1 VGAVLT
7 DEVAHAE
14 VVIAR
19 NKKTQA
25 FRMTMPEANVAAM
38 KCATP
43 FRVVLPVLFLLAGCS
58 RSEEP
63 VVAPAK
69 PAPVVEEVPHV
80 QTFFES
86 GDHVVL
92 IGGGLAD
99 RMQHDGWLES
109 VLQPELVGL
118 DVTFRNQGYT
128 GDRIDHRPRNS
139 GFLSSDEYLALSKA
153 TVVVAM
159 FGYNASF
166 DEDPG
171 GFKSAVVKWVEHTRA
186 QDYSG
191 AGAPRIVLVS
201 PTAAEDLGDPNLAD
215 ASVLNRRLA
224 RTAAA
229 MEKAAEEV
237 GVRYVDLFTPTLH
250 HFSMDTGAQ
259 TINGVHLNPAGN
271 RVAAEALAE
280 ALLGY
285 APDAEDTDLEVVR
298 AAVLDKN
305 WHWYSRY
312 RATDGNDV
320 WGSRASLSFTDGQTN
335 RDVLQNELVQLDV
348 MTQNRDKVVWA
359 AARGEVIAPDDTGVP
374 PAVEVISNLDKP
386 QEQGGISKIG
396 DGTYLGGK
404 EAMDKMTLEE
414 GLSVNLFASEGMFPE
429 LVNPVQMGVGPRGRL
444 WVAAWRTYPK
454 WQPLQ
459 DLDDR
464 LLILPDE
471 DRDGVADR
479 AITFAHV
486 HNPTGFAFWN
496 GGVIVAA
503 APDLL
508 FLKDTDG
515 DDVADMKVHLL
526 GGIDSADT
534 HHTMNNFVVGPD
546 GFLYYQRGVFHV
558 SNVET
563 PWQANQESTTSGMY
577 RFNPRTFEFSFHASN
592 SPNPHGIS
600 FDYWG
605 YHYATDGTG
614 GAAFQVVPAGNGKF
628 KMRKLLDHTV
638 RPVASSGILSS
649 PHFPAKFQGNFL
661 LCNTIAFLGLKQ
673 YTLAFDTVTGEVT
686 GTQTDDFL
694 VSTDPNFRP
703 TDLEV
708 GDDGALYISD
718 WANAIIGHMQHN
730 VRDPKRDH
738 AHGRVY
744 RVTADGQS
752 LADHIAVVGQPT
764 EQLLE
769 LLRSPTNGLRERVRS
784 ELSTRDSREV
794 IAAAD
799 TWSQQFDIH
808 NMEDAHPLLEVLWLH
823 QQHNIENR
831 ELLGRLLNSPEPNA
845 RLAAQRVQMMWDH
858 QKSAPTSIDA
868 AGADGE
874 DAMPTPPEGAIVLS
888 TVPEEMRYDLK
899 SFEVKAGSTVKLWF
913 QNLDYMPHNVVIGTP
928 GSAEVLGP
936 LAEALGAKGFETGF
950 IPTSDK
956 LLAHSKL
963 LNHRKAEL
971 IEFTAPSEVGDC
983 DFICTFPGHWRLMR
997 GVMHVVE

>member
-1 VGAVLT
+1 MGML
-7 DEVAHAE
+7 
-14 VVIAR
+14 
-19 NKKTQA
+19 
-25 FRMTMPEANVAAM
+25 EANVVGM
-38 KCATP
+38 KHASTLSLA
-43 FRVVLPVLFLLAGCS
+43 LPALLLFGACS

-63 VVAPAK
+63 EVSLHEVAP
-69 PAPVVEEVPHV
+69 PVQSIVHE
-80 QTFFES
+80 QSFFRE

-109 VLQPELVGL
+109 LLQPELLGL
-118 DVTFRNQGYT
+118 DVVFRNQGYT
-128 GDRIDHRPRNS
+128 GDRIDHRPRNQ
-139 GFLSSDEYLALSKA
+139 GFLSSDEYLTLSRA

-166 DEDPG
+166 DDDPS
-171 GFKSAVVKWVEHTRA
+171 GFKDAVTTWVEHTQA

-191 AGAPRIVLVS
+191 GGAPRIVLVS
-201 PTAAEDLGDPNLAD
+201 PSAAEDLGDPNLAD
-215 ASVLNRRLA
+215 ASALNRRLA

-229 MEKAAEEV
+229 MEKAAEET
-237 GVRYVDLFTPTLH
+237 GVKFVDLFTPTLH

-259 TINGVHLNPAGN
+259 TINGVHLNSAGN
-271 RVAAEALAE
+271 RVAGEVIAE

-285 APDAEDTDLEVVR
+285 APSVDEALLEGVR
-298 AAVLDKN
+298 SAVLDKN
-305 WHWYSRY
+305 WHWFSRY

-320 WGSRASLSFTDGQTN
+320 WGSRASLAFTDGQTN
-335 RDVLQNELVQLDV
+335 REVLQNELVQLDV
-348 MTQNRDKVVWA
+348 MTANRDKVVWA
-359 AARGEVIAPDDTGVP
+359 AARGEKIAPDDSAVP
-374 PAVEVISNLDKP
+374 PAVEVISNLDQP

-396 DGTYLGGK
+396 DGTYLGGE
-404 EAMDKMTLEE
+404 EAIGKMTLQE
-414 GLSVNLFASEGMFPE
+414 GLSANLFASEEMFPE
-429 LVNPVQMGVGPRGRL
+429 LVNPVQLGVDPRGRL

-464 LLILPDE
+464 LLILPDD

-479 AITFAHV
+479 AITFAYV
-486 HNPTGFAFWN
+486 HNPTGFTFWN

-515 DDVADMKVHLL
+515 DDVADVTIRLL

-534 HHTMNNFVVGPD
+534 HHTMNNFVIGPD

-563 PWQANQESTTSGMY
+563 PWQANQESTISGMY

-614 GAAFQVVPAGNGKF
+614 GAAFQVVPAEGAKF

-703 TDLEV
+703 TDFEV
-708 GDDGALYISD
+708 GDDGAVYVSD
-718 WANAIIGHMQHN
+718 WCNAIIGHMQHN
-730 VRDPKRDH
+730 VRDPNRDH
-738 AHGRVY
+738 AHGRIY
-744 RVTADGQS
+744 RITADGQP
-752 LADHIAVVGQPT
+752 LAEHIPVVGQPI
-764 EQLLE
+764 EALLE
-769 LLRSPTNGLRERVRS
+769 LLRSPTNGLRERVRV
-784 ELSTRDSREV
+784 ELSARDSREV

-799 TWSQQFDIH
+799 LWSEQFDIH
-808 NMEDAHPLLEVLWLH
+808 KPEDAHPLLEVLWLH

-831 ELLGRLLNSPEPNA
+831 ELLGLLLNSPEPHA
-845 RLAAQRVQMMWDH
+845 RLAAQRVQKMWDH
-858 QKSAPTSIDA
+858 NKSAPTSIDA
-868 AGADGE
+868 GGADGE
-874 DAMPTPPEGAIVLS
+874 DAMPLAPEGAIVLS
-888 TVPEEMRYDLK
+888 TVPEAMSYDLK

-913 QNLDYMPHNVVIGTP
+913 QNMDYMPHNVVIGTP

-950 IPTSDK
+950 IPDSDQI
-956 LLAHSKL
+956 LAHSKL
-963 LNHRKAEL
+963 LNHRQAEL
-971 IEFTAPSEVGDC
+971 VEFTAPTEPGDC